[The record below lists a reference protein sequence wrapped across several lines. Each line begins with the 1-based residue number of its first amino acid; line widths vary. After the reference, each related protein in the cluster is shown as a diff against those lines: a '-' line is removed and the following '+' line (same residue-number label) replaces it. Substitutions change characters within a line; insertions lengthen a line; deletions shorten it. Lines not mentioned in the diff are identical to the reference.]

1 MENGKERIGI
11 ISVDDHVQEPA
22 KLWVE
27 RLSQNHWGERIPHT
41 VRLPDGTERWLVD
54 GAPLELGGIASAAA
68 LMDDRNAE
76 PQCWTNVPRAVY
88 DPAERLKAM
97 DVDGIDY
104 SVLYPTVAGVGGEV
118 LGRIADPELELDCV
132 RAYNDWIIEEWAA
145 ASARFIPQC
154 LAPLSSVK
162 AAVREIERAVRRGH
176 RGVILPGIPM
186 ELREVAHINGP
197 EYDPLWAACQD
208 LAVPIC
214 FHAGASAAT
223 QLKPYAGFAPA
234 VAGAFAA
241 LTRPASTI
249 FVLVNFL
256 LSRILFR
263 FPELKVVFSES
274 ALGWGSYLL
283 EYADYQF
290 ANDRIRLEG
299 YALKPSELFRRQCFL
314 TGWYDRASLQEP
326 GLVGIDSIL
335 WCANFPLATST
346 WPDSQ
351 KFVERSFAGLSDSA
365 RRKILWDNAAALYKI
380 DAKKIG

>member
-1 MENGKERIGI
+1 
-11 ISVDDHVQEPA
+11 
-22 KLWVE
+22 
-27 RLSQNHWGERIPHT
+27 
-41 VRLPDGTERWLVD
+41 
-54 GAPLELGGIASAAA
+54 
-68 LMDDRNAE
+68 
-76 PQCWTNVPRAVY
+76 
-88 DPAERLKAM
+88 
-97 DVDGIDY
+97 
-104 SVLYPTVAGVGGEV
+104 
-118 LGRIADPELELDCV
+118 
-132 RAYNDWIIEEWAA
+132 
-145 ASARFIPQC
+145 
-154 LAPLSSVK
+154 
-162 AAVREIERAVRRGH
+162 
-176 RGVILPGIPM
+176 M
-186 ELREVAHINGP
+186 ELREVPHINGP

-208 LAVPIC
+208 LAVPMC
-214 FHAGASAAT
+214 FHSGASAAT
-223 QLKPYAGFAPA
+223 QLKPYVGFSPA

-351 KFVERSFAGLSDSA
+351 KFVERSFAGLPDSA

-380 DAKKIG
+380 DATKIG